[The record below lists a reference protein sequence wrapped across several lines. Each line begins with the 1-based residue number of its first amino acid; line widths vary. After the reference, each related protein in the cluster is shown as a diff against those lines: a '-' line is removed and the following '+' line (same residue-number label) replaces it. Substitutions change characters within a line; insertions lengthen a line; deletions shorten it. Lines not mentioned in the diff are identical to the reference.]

1 MRLRV
6 LAAMALATLLGPSA
20 AVAASGD
27 TYFEEQWNLRQIGA
41 PAAWTASTGS
51 GVRIGIV
58 DTGVDLAHEDLA
70 GRVVAHTNCVGSSD
84 HGFQC
89 RGSGQDDNG
98 HGTHVAGIAAA
109 IMGNGKGIAGVAPDA
124 RLVVAKVFSGDG
136 RGDETDVS
144 AGIRWVVDHGAQVVN
159 LSLGDPNFVLTS
171 VRGTALRDAIDYAW
185 DHGAVPVLASGNTN
199 VLGFGSSNYGDLHA
213 IVVGA
218 TDPDGRMAHYSSPAG
233 NARWAILA
241 PGGAGDKAG
250 AGAKSDIVSTS
261 WEAGKSN
268 QYLSRAGTS
277 MAAPHVSGAIAL
289 LLAHGYTAAGA
300 VDRLLR
306 AADSHVSCNGEATCP
321 ARLDVMHAL
330 QDDPPPPRS

>member
-6 LAAMALATLLGPSA
+6 LAAIAVAALLGPSA
-20 AVAASGD
+20 AVATSGD

-41 PAAWTASTGS
+41 PAAWTVSTGS

-70 GRVVAHTNCVGSSD
+70 GRVVAHTNCVGSSG

-89 RGSGQDDNG
+89 SGSGQDDNG
-98 HGTHVAGIAAA
+98 HGTHVAGIAVAV
-109 IMGNGKGIAGVAPDA
+109 MGNGRGIAGVAPDA
-124 RLVVAKVFSGDG
+124 RLIVAKVFSAAG
-136 RGDETDVS
+136 RGDETDVG

-159 LSLGDPNFVLTS
+159 LSLGDPNFVLTT
-171 VRGTALRDAIDYAW
+171 VRGTALRDAIEYAW
-185 DHGAVPVLASGNTN
+185 AHGAVTVLASGNTN
-199 VLGFGSSNYGDLHA
+199 IFGVGSSNYGDLHA

-218 TDPDGRMAHYSSPAG
+218 TDPEGRMARYSSPAG

-241 PGGAGDKAG
+241 PGGAGERAG
-250 AGAKSDIVSTS
+250 AGAKADIVSTS
-261 WEAGKSN
+261 WEAGKTN

-277 MAAPHVSGAIAL
+277 MAAPHVSGAVAL
-289 LLAHGYTAAGA
+289 LLAHGYTVSGA

-306 AADSHVSCNGEATCP
+306 AADSNVSCSGEATCP
-321 ARLDVMHAL
+321 ARLDVVNAIQEDSPDH
-330 QDDPPPPRS
+330 R